1 MERPKLIVEFKENGS
16 ISVNGPIGDKV
27 LAYGM
32 LEAAKDAIRE
42 YNVAQQRLVQP
53 ATVIPFP
60 SGNAAGH

>member
-60 SGNAAGH
+60 AGNDAGH